1 MCKDHVLEHHSSPG
15 HSHELQVD
23 RAAAAL
29 EAKAGRGSR
38 QEACTV
44 KKKGKTAAGIV
55 KQKKPLAGRKTAAT
69 KRKSPQ
75 ERNYTEEKTPVT

>member
-1 MCKDHVLEHHSSPG
+1 MIKASQLEEG
-15 HSHELQVD
+15 GV
-23 RAAAAL
+23 
-29 EAKAGRGSR
+29 GG
-38 QEACTV
+38 
-44 KKKGKTAAGIV
+44 KGTLDGAGIV